1 MNEPKLDWTP
11 ELAEK
16 YKKRYGNYPSGYK
29 LPKAPTYSDK
39 EEAALRIQEQ
49 SFRGLPVK
57 SGSIYPG
64 SYIARMDSSITG
76 EYDRLEAKQKE
87 KHDVS
92 KFNIDYQTKLLNLRE
107 KQKEAGVGLE
117 DISKKRS
124 EFFKKIEESQ
134 NILNKTVKSTKID
147 KEGVEYDVEKPAYP
161 YQARQQAKETV
172 SAYSDSIRTLKLVEK
187 LRGQGIQANMS
198 DVVSFFKKAEKPIDA
213 MTQEMI
219 KKGFTKEQALVFKN
233 TAMEIVKEGNSP
245 ETAMKRA
252 AEHINIMFGDI
263 FNKE

>member
-1 MNEPKLDWTP
+1 MNEPK
-11 ELAEK
+11 K
-16 YKKRYGNYPSGYK
+16 KKRTEQELDALFDKAIQVPSFTKPANLSDWETAYQNVYGGKGTAADSIK
-29 LPKAPTYSDK
+29 LGLKMSPYQQAQDARSKA
-39 EEAALRIQEQ
+39 
-49 SFRGLPVK
+49 
-57 SGSIYPG
+57 
-64 SYIARMDSSITG
+64 
-76 EYDRLEAKQKE
+76 
-87 KHDVS
+87 

-124 EFFKKIEESQ
+124 EFFKKIGESQ

-147 KEGVEYDVEKPAYP
+147 EEGVEYDTEKPAYP
-161 YQARQQAKETV
+161 YQARQQAKKTV
-172 SAYSDSIRTLKLVEK
+172 SAYSDSLRTLNLVEK

-219 KKGFTKEQALVFKN
+219 KRGFTKEQALVFKN

-252 AEHINIMFGDI
+252 AEHINIMFGGDI
-263 FNKE
+263 FNRE